1 MQTTDLIFGFT
12 HQTVALAA
20 MGLCYFL
27 LFTEKLNRA
36 VVTLLVG
43 AGLVLCGA
51 VSQEA
56 AIAAIDFNTIS
67 LLTGMMIIINIAE
80 RTGMFQYVA
89 VWGRKSARAPAGH
102 LDCHGLCDG
111 GVFGISGQ
119 RNDGAA
125 GCAGNDADCQQ
136 A

>member
-43 AGLVLCGA
+43 AGRGIAGGGNCG
-51 VSQEA
+51 
-56 AIAAIDFNTIS
+56 D
-67 LLTGMMIIINIAE
+67 
-80 RTGMFQYVA
+80 
-89 VWGRKSARAPAGH
+89 
-102 LDCHGLCDG
+102 
-111 GVFGISGQ
+111 
-119 RNDGAA
+119 
-125 GCAGNDADCQQ
+125 
-136 A
+136 

>member
-27 LFTEKLNRA
+27 LFTEKLTRA

-67 LLTGMMIIINIAE
+67 L
-80 RTGMFQYVA
+80 
-89 VWGRKSARAPAGH
+89 
-102 LDCHGLCDG
+102 
-111 GVFGISGQ
+111 
-119 RNDGAA
+119 
-125 GCAGNDADCQQ
+125 
-136 A
+136 

>member
-67 LLTGMMIIINIAE
+67 LLTGMMIIINIGVGGE
-80 RTGMFQYVA
+80 
-89 VWGRKSARAPAGH
+89 KSARAPAGH